1 MKSHF
6 YRPAKRYLMVA
17 DRAAFKG
24 DMYWPLKRFYYPPP
38 GTDHCVLVVLGIAG
52 GVAFFIS
59 VTKTWPWGTPS
70 PSLASSVPWG
80 LLARHGVARHGMVWL
95 PVAPSVPVAPGVV
108 MAPSAVVAPSVPVA
122 RGAVVAPSAV
132 VVPSSAAHPG
142 PAVAPSTSR
151 QGLGW
156 VSWIISAGCPG

>member
-17 DRAAFKG
+17 DRLAFKG
-24 DMYWPLKRFYYPPP
+24 DMYWTLKRFYYPTP

-52 GVAFFIS
+52 GFAFCIS

-70 PSLASSVPWG
+70 PSLASTVPWW

-95 PVAPSVPVAPGVV
+95 PVWQWLLVQWWLPVQQHIPAQRWLP
-108 MAPSAVVAPSVPVA
+108 
-122 RGAVVAPSAV
+122 
-132 VVPSSAAHPG
+132 AHHG
-142 PAVAPSTSR
+142 RA
-151 QGLGW
+151 G
-156 VSWIISAGCPG
+156 AGCPGLSGAGVPD